1 MSSDLNDYLLSNV
14 LHFLIS
20 IKKKKKKNEKTKHI
34 TEKQL

>member
-20 IKKKKKKNEKTKHI
+20 IKKKKKNEKTKHI